1 MKKLTVIAAALL
13 VLVPSLAFSDSISL
27 RLGYYMPRALSNSYL
42 DSHPDSLWAIELG
55 QMSFPMKDFRGGI
68 MGLSYE
74 YFAGKNFNLALTLDS
89 FNRTRMGYYNDWVWF
104 ALDEGDFAFPYE
116 LYDGDD
122 VMHSFSVTTTPLQ
135 LSVKFLP
142 LGRKA
147 RIIPFVGGGG
157 TLNFWRVR
165 LYGDTINFADE
176 WIYPDEVYGDV
187 SIYPLESANGRES
200 GMALG
205 WHAFGGFQIPIGYR
219 ATFEAEARWH
229 SSKAKFEEWFVG
241 FDDFELGGLAL
252 TAGFS
257 FWF

>member
-27 RLGYYMPRALSNSYL
+27 RFGYYMPRALSNSYL
-42 DSHPDSLWAIELG
+42 SSHPDSLWTIELD

-68 MGLSYE
+68 MGFSYE
-74 YFAGKNFNLALTLDS
+74 YFVSKNFSLAFTLDS

-122 VMHSFSVTTTPLQ
+122 IVHSFSVTTTPLQ
-135 LSVKFLP
+135 LSVKFAP
-142 LGRKA
+142 LGRKTK
-147 RIIPFVGGGG
+147 IIPFVGGGA
-157 TLNFWRVR
+157 TLNLWRVR
-165 LYGDTINFADE
+165 MYGDMVDFSDP
-176 WIYPDEVYGDV
+176 WIYTDEVLGDID
-187 SIYPLESANGRES
+187 IYPLESVNGRES
-200 GMALG
+200 GVAFG
-205 WHAFGGFQIPIGYR
+205 WHAFGGIEVPIGYR
-219 ATFEAEARWH
+219 ATFGLEARWH
-229 SSKAKFEEWFVG
+229 SSKAKFEEWFLG

-257 FWF
+257 YWF